1 MKLKNLLKEA
11 QNDLGQKYLDAMSS
25 AKVFDKNS
33 EFVTIDNSKNVTKY
47 ANLAQLKAAM
57 DKMPNIGFESAEDD
71 LTQSDVNKARQL
83 FQHVKSKLDGTKDYQ
98 LVARVSPKEDMNT
111 EFYIWSISKAV
122 TELKENEDHEVKMVQ
137 QQLLVIARAA
147 VELSQKVGKTEKD
160 LPAWIQGHI
169 AQAEVYINQANAG
182 YHEL

>member
-11 QNDLGQKYLDAMSS
+11 D
-25 AKVFDKNS
+25 
-33 EFVTIDNSKNVTKY
+33 
-47 ANLAQLKAAM
+47 
-57 DKMPNIGFESAEDD
+57 
-71 LTQSDVNKARQL
+71 
-83 FQHVKSKLDGTKDYQ
+83 
-98 LVARVSPKEDMNT
+98 
-111 EFYIWSISKAV
+111 
-122 TELKENEDHEVKMVQ
+122 EDHEVKMVQ

-147 VELSQKVGKTEKD
+147 VELSQKVGTMEKN

>member
-11 QNDLGQKYLDAMSS
+11 D
-25 AKVFDKNS
+25 
-33 EFVTIDNSKNVTKY
+33 
-47 ANLAQLKAAM
+47 
-57 DKMPNIGFESAEDD
+57 
-71 LTQSDVNKARQL
+71 
-83 FQHVKSKLDGTKDYQ
+83 
-98 LVARVSPKEDMNT
+98 
-111 EFYIWSISKAV
+111 
-122 TELKENEDHEVKMVQ
+122 EDHEVKMVQ

-147 VELSQKVGKTEKD
+147 VELSQKVGKTEKN